1 MKNLS
6 EFLVHCLYALDGAE
20 TAEENEDHVFEYKVA
35 VVLAYILMLH
45 HILSA
50 QSHNLRQ
57 HIIVELRAEISLFNT
72 SLKESLSI
80 LLVLIC
86 RDSEI
91 LRHLLIFLQLLVE
104 YRVYLLA

>member
-6 EFLVHCLYALDGAE
+6 EFLVHSLYALEGAE

-72 SLKESLSI
+72 SLKK
-80 LLVLIC
+80 
-86 RDSEI
+86 
-91 LRHLLIFLQLLVE
+91 
-104 YRVYLLA
+104 A